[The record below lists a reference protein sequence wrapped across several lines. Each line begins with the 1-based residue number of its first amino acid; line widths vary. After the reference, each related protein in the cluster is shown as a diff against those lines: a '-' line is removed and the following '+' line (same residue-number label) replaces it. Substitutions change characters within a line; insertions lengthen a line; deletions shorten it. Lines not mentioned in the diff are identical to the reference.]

1 MATFAK
7 DETETLLAEL
17 QERTREAWATYSQ
30 RVHGLTGTSYEAAEP
45 AAWAE
50 LQSTLRTIEADRID
64 LVHLSS

>member
-7 DETETLLAEL
+7 DETDTLLEEL
-17 QERTREAWATYSQ
+17 QERTREAWASYSQ
-30 RVHGLTGTSYEAAEP
+30 SVHGLQGAAYEAAEP

-50 LQSTLRTIEADRID
+50 LQSRLRTIEADRID